1 MADWTILRN
10 DVIKEEIYFREIPP
24 GLKLYVLPKK
34 GYQKKYAVF
43 STHFGSIDSSFK
55 IGESGE
61 YLEVPDGVAHFLEH
75 KLFEDVEGD
84 VFHKFAS
91 LGASANAYTSFTQT
105 AYLFSTTDN
114 FEESL
119 ELLLNFVQDPYFTED
134 TVRKEQGIIGQEIRM
149 YEDNPQWCLFF
160 NLLGALY
167 REHPVQKDIAG
178 TVDSI
183 SEITPEILYRCYRT
197 FYHPA
202 NMALFVVGGDI
213 NPDKVGSQV
222 EKNLGSRVYEH
233 LGEVNRFY
241 PDEPFEIN
249 RQKVAKSMVVAEP
262 LLNVGFKGDSPESL
276 TGREKLKQ
284 EIINELVMD
293 ILFGESEP
301 LYNELYEEG
310 LINEQFDAGYVME
323 KNYSYTLLGG
333 ETRDPDLLYKKVMEG
348 IEKAKK
354 EGFSEEQV
362 ERHRRSSLGDF
373 MRRFNS
379 LEFIANNF
387 LSYRFKG
394 IDFFAYPEVLKE
406 ITVAEV
412 NDCLQ
417 EQLRPERHAV
427 SVIQDARS
435 V

>member
-1 MADWTILRN
+1 MPDWTILRN

-43 STHFGSIDSSFK
+43 ATEFGSIDSRFR
-55 IGESGE
+55 IEDTGE

-84 VFHKFAS
+84 VFHRFAS
-91 LGASANAYTSFTQT
+91 LGASPNAYTSFTQT
-105 AYLFSTTDN
+105 AYLFSATDN
-114 FEESL
+114 FDESL
-119 ELLLNFVQDPYFTED
+119 ELLLNFVQDPYFTEE

-149 YEDNPQWCLFF
+149 YEDNPQWRLFF

-183 SEITPEILYRCYRT
+183 SKITPDTLYRCYET
-197 FYHPA
+197 FYHPG

-213 NPDKVGSQV
+213 DPDKVGSQV
-222 EKNLGSRVYEH
+222 ENNLSKRDYKP
-233 LGEVNRFY
+233 LGEIKRYY
-241 PDEPFEIN
+241 PDEPFEVN
-249 RQKVAKSMVVAEP
+249 KQKSVQSMVVAEP
-262 LLNVGFKGDSPESL
+262 LLHIGFKGDSPESL
-276 TGREKLKQ
+276 PGREMLRQ
-284 EIINELVMD
+284 EIINDLVMD
-293 ILFGESEP
+293 ILFAESEP

-310 LINEQFDAGYVME
+310 LINEQFDAGFVME
-323 KNYSYTLLGG
+323 KYYSYTLLGG
-333 ETRDPDLLYKKVMEG
+333 ETRKPDMLYERIMQG

-362 ERHRRSSLGDF
+362 ERHRRAKLGDF

-379 LEFIANNF
+379 LEFIANNY
-387 LSYRFKG
+387 LSYRFRG
-394 IDFFAYPEVLKE
+394 IDFFTFPEVLDE
-406 ITVAEV
+406 IKVDEV
-412 NDCLQ
+412 NECLR

-427 SVIQDARS
+427 SIIEKK
-435 V
+435 